1 VYQRHSRAPEILPHV
16 EAQKAVRDAHSP
28 RDPLS
33 ADPAGRKV
41 YRLRPVTPAVGVS
54 ARIRAE
60 LDDEQLAVV
69 EQARGRAL
77 VLASAGSGK
86 TRAIVY
92 KLAHLVETGTRPEA
106 VVLLTFT
113 RRAAREMVQRAEAAC
128 GSDLSAMAAGTFHA
142 VCARILRHHGP
153 LVGLPPVFTILDG
166 EDQADLVRLARDAVI
181 AGREQRRALPGPG
194 VLAGWLSLAAET
206 GRPLADVVVDQNPRL
221 GDRLEEIGEIAE
233 DYARRKRE
241 MAACDYA
248 DLLVLTDR
256 LMTEHDR
263 ARRAVSGHV
272 EWVLVD
278 EFHDVSPI
286 QARLAEALASGH
298 GNLIAVADPDQSI
311 YSWRGADPRAVELFV
326 GVEGTRVFPLSTN
339 YRSLPEIVEFAQ
351 ASLPAG
357 NPYGKSLRAVRPRRS
372 QPPVVAHV
380 ASVED
385 EAAFVTQRIAD
396 LVTDGREP
404 GEIGVLFRAHHHSVD
419 LQLALT
425 TAGVEFELYSGAR
438 FVESAHV
445 KDVLAFCRMR
455 HNARDE
461 LAWRRALRL
470 FDRVG
475 ERAASRVWAAVSGAE
490 EPLRAVAQVP
500 LAGAPGM
507 SLALFAGV
515 AARIAD
521 LDRPEAIVLEVARS
535 EWYRDHLQRAYPN
548 WRDRE
553 ADLARLA
560 ELGARAPGLERFLAD
575 LALAERVE
583 FDEDVSGPAKRVA
596 LSTVHAAKG
605 LEWPVVFVLGV
616 EAGMFP
622 SSWAVSE
629 GNLEEEER
637 LFYVAVTRAA
647 DELYLCRPM
656 AAKRPWDTGANRV
669 VLNAGMGFLDR
680 DLTGL
685 VEEWSIRLESPPSSS
700 SA

>member
-1 VYQRHSRAPEILPHV
+1 MYPRHQKAPEMLPHV
-16 EAQKAVRDAHSP
+16 EAQKASRDRYAP
-28 RDPLS
+28 RAPLV
-33 ADPAGRKV
+33 AEPAARKV
-41 YRLRPVTPAVGVS
+41 YTLRPVAPAMGVS
-54 ARIRAE
+54 ERIKAE
-60 LDDEQLAVV
+60 LDAEQLAVV
-69 EQARGRAL
+69 EDARGRAL

-92 KLAHLVETGTRPEA
+92 KLAHLVETGVRPEKVA
-106 VVLLTFT
+106 LVTFT

-128 GSDLSAMAAGTFHA
+128 GTDLSGVTAGTFHA
-142 VCARILRHHGP
+142 VCARILRQYGP
-153 LVGLPPVFTILDG
+153 LVGLPPAFTILDG
-166 EDQADLVRLARDAVI
+166 EDQGDLVRLSRDAVM
-181 AGREQRRALPGPG
+181 AGREERKSLPGPA
-194 VLAGWLSLAAET
+194 VLAGWFGLAAES
-206 GRPLADVVVDQNPRL
+206 GRPLSDVVVEQNARL

-233 DYARRKRE
+233 DYARRKQE

-248 DLLVLTDR
+248 DLLVKAER
-256 LMTEHDR
+256 VMREHDR
-263 ARRAVSGHV
+263 ARKAIAARI

-278 EFHDVSPI
+278 EFHDVNPI
-286 QARLAEALASGH
+286 QARLAEGFASEH
-298 GNLIAVADPDQSI
+298 GNLIVVADPDQSI
-311 YSWRGADPRAVELFV
+311 YSWRGADPKAVERFLA
-326 GVEGTRVFPLSTN
+326 VEGTRVFPLSTN
-339 YRSLPEIVEFAQ
+339 YRSLPEIVDFAQ

-357 NPYGKSLRAVRPRRS
+357 NPFGKQLRAVRPRRS
-372 QPPVVAHV
+372 QPPIVAHV
-380 ASVED
+380 ASIEE

-396 LVTDGREP
+396 LITDGREP

-475 ERAASRVWAAVSGAE
+475 ERAAARVWGAVSGAD
-490 EPLRAVAQVP
+490 EPLRAVADVP
-500 LAGAPGM
+500 VAGPLGA
-507 SLALFAGV
+507 SVAKFAAV
-515 AARIAD
+515 AARIAEM
-521 LDRPEAIVLEVARS
+521 DRPDAIVLEVARS
-535 EWYRDHLQRAYPN
+535 DWYRDHLQRVYPN

-560 ELGARAPGLERFLAD
+560 ELGARAPSIEGFLGN

-605 LEWPVVFVLGV
+605 LEWPAVFVLGV

-656 AAKRPWDTGANRV
+656 AATRPWDTGANRE
-669 VLNAGMGFLDR
+669 VLNAGVGFLDR

-685 VEEWSIRLESPPSSS
+685 VEEWSVR
-700 SA
+700 